1 MAPRVHSIS
10 TTMRLRT
17 RRRAA
22 GFSLIE
28 GLVVITVV
36 TLLVALG
43 WPALQKQIVKTR
55 LESFTTQVSILVQK
69 SRSEAIRRRA
79 VAVIEMDPAG
89 DRIFAY
95 VDLNGATITDPPDL
109 QFNPVGGERRFTTDF
124 EIGTLT
130 LDQNLDLSAPMGEP
144 VIDGFTDNGSG
155 DRVIV
160 LLPNGAVDQV
170 GGLRLGD
177 EGGKNYL
184 EIRIEPAAVARIQLR
199 KWDPDDGAWK
209 ARREDGEA
217 WKWKL

>member
-1 MAPRVHSIS
+1 MKV
-10 TTMRLRT
+10 RT
-17 RRRAA
+17 RRTAA

-28 GLVVITVV
+28 ALVVIAI
-36 TLLVALG
+36 LSILVGLG

-69 SRSEAIRRRA
+69 ARSEAIRRRA

-95 VDLNGATITDPPDL
+95 VDLNGATITDPPNL
-109 QFNPVGGERRFTTDF
+109 QFNPIAGERRFTTDF

-130 LDQNLDLSAPMGEP
+130 VDQNLDLSAPAGEQ
-144 VIDGFTDNGSG
+144 VIDGFTPNASG
-155 DRVIV
+155 DPVIV
-160 LLPNGAVDQV
+160 LLPNGGIDQV

-184 EIRIEPAAVARIQLR
+184 EIRIEPAAAARLQLR
-199 KWDPDDGAWK
+199 KWDPDDSAWK
-209 ARREDGEA
+209 ARRQDGEA
-217 WKWKL
+217 WEWKL